1 MKKIRAEISWV
12 SKKMLK
18 LLISVFVLLILISIF
33 FYKVTVVTIVSS
45 ILSVLILLIILCFL
59 YAYYKLS
66 SKGGDIQQQVSSLVI
81 NKVDEKSIGKLLDI
95 GCGSG
100 VLSVELAIK
109 CPKLKIWGI
118 DYWGSIWGYSKDKC
132 EKLASDYHVSDR
144 VSFEQASASS
154 LPFDDESFDIIIS
167 NMVFHEVADAKDKRE
182 VIKEALRVLKEGAQF
197 IFQDLFLSKSI
208 YDTPDKLIL
217 YIENLKVTNIYL
229 EKTSELINIP
239 GLLKTSLF
247 FGYAA
252 IVSGD
257 K

>member
-18 LLISVFVLLILISIF
+18 LIISVFVLLILISIF

-45 ILSVLILLIILCFL
+45 ILSVLMLLIILYFL

-109 CPKLKIWGI
+109 CPKL
-118 DYWGSIWGYSKDKC
+118 
-132 EKLASDYHVSDR
+132 
-144 VSFEQASASS
+144 
-154 LPFDDESFDIIIS
+154 
-167 NMVFHEVADAKDKRE
+167 
-182 VIKEALRVLKEGAQF
+182 
-197 IFQDLFLSKSI
+197 
-208 YDTPDKLIL
+208 
-217 YIENLKVTNIYL
+217 
-229 EKTSELINIP
+229 INIP